1 MDFDNSINATAVHM
15 LKGKRGEVLRLP
27 GVMYL
32 DCRTNLGLQVRDL
45 YSHVRIET
53 HLHTAHNQH
62 GHVQVEIG

>member
-1 MDFDNSINATAVHM
+1 MDFDNSINATVVHM

-32 DCRTNLGLQVRDL
+32 DCRTNRALQVRDL

-53 HLHTAHNQH
+53 HLHTARYQH
-62 GHVQVEIG
+62 SHVQAEIG